1 MVPKQPLQNMIP
13 MIGYNLHLGWV
24 NPQRNCQLVQDFPYQ
39 PIEVAAEEVSQ
50 GWSGFQGRGL
60 GP

>member
-1 MVPKQPLQNMIP
+1 
-13 MIGYNLHLGWV
+13 V